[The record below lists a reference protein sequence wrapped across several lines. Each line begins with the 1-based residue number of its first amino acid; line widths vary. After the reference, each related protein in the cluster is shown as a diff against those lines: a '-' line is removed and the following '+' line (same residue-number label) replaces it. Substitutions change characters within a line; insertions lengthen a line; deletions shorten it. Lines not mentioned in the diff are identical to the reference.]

1 MKDFLRVVSIFWS
14 HSVGLGWHCAIS
26 DRRTPSRGIDA
37 IWAYSGVWKVEME
50 HFDTAQSKAGHE
62 KTNPCATPAGNI
74 GVYLACNQYV
84 DGESKILLVFTCSST
99 DNTCTSYQIPANG
112 AEAGKGRLVMEGN
125 TWIFPWQVTEDGK
138 TTYFRVVN
146 VFTTA
151 DKIEFRQEYSTD
163 NARWTVTAKGTE
175 IKTGKE

>member
-1 MKDFLRVVSIFWS
+1 MKDFLRVVSIFWCI
-14 HSVGLGWHCAIS
+14 GLGWHCAIS
-26 DRRTPSRGIDA
+26 EGQQTPSRGIDA

-62 KTNPCATPAGNI
+62 KTTLRNACWKD